1 MNCNIRDFGAV
12 GDGEHNDTAAIQ
24 RAIDAAAQEG
34 EGELSCRPAFT
45 APVRSFCGTTWNCIC
60 RAAPNCS
67 EVRERRIT
75 RIAGMH
81 LMTAAVFRNTLLKC
95 T

>member
-34 EGELSCRPAFT
+34 GGRVVLP
-45 APVRSFCGTTWNCIC
+45 PGV
-60 RAAPNCS
+60 
-67 EVRERRIT
+67 
-75 RIAGMH
+75 
-81 LMTAAVFRNTLLKC
+81 
-95 T
+95 

>member
-34 EGELSCRPAFT
+34 EESSSCRPAFT

-60 RAAPNCS
+60 RAAPTARKS
-67 EVRERRIT
+67 EKGGLHES
-75 RIAGMH
+75 
-81 LMTAAVFRNTLLKC
+81 LECTL
-95 T
+95 

>member
-34 EGELSCRPAFT
+34 PKAQFENA
-45 APVRSFCGTTWNCIC
+45 
-60 RAAPNCS
+60 
-67 EVRERRIT
+67 
-75 RIAGMH
+75 
-81 LMTAAVFRNTLLKC
+81 LMGR
-95 T
+95 